1 MWCVLSFIMGPP
13 AILAGKHPNW
23 IKTPSAFK
31 PTAHLKLVKH
41 CCCSSFFYLS
51 SFSSSSFVWNPSTF
65 ALLNCFPFPSND
77 HLPSSAQTDIVAVR
91 TPQEGPHSFLSTR
104 GPSPIDTSDSDC
116 TKLGET
122 PSPRRNQQTDC
133 SPSPRSRSPRPSSL
147 PGVGD
152 NSSVAATP
160 KRSLPRGSEVGVTID
175 FFSFLT
181 VIHPFIQLIQN
192 ANCPGS
198 RNGSSPPISSW
209 PACSQVFCWWL
220 GWGAAFNCTYK
231 VSNIFE
237 AR

>member
-1 MWCVLSFIMGPP
+1 MMCVIFYHGSTRNFGRETSKLNKDAKCLQTHSSPKACQTLLLLLLLLPLLLFIL
-13 AILAGKHPNW
+13 I
-23 IKTPSAFK
+23 IR
-31 PTAHLKLVKH
+31 LK
-41 CCCSSFFYLS
+41 SSCFCTSKLTS
-51 SFSSSSFVWNPSTF
+51 
-65 ALLNCFPFPSND
+65 FPFPSND

-160 KRSLPRGSEVGVTID
+160 KRSLPRGSEVGVPLT
-175 FFSFLT
+175 FSLF
-181 VIHPFIQLIQN
+181 
-192 ANCPGS
+192 
-198 RNGSSPPISSW
+198 
-209 PACSQVFCWWL
+209 
-220 GWGAAFNCTYK
+220 
-231 VSNIFE
+231 
-237 AR
+237 